1 MRVTPRSCRIAPVRP
16 KTRPSPTSRW
26 RRARRR
32 SRPVRCRVPAASPST
47 TSCCAS
53 SRSWAPKPSTRASRH
68 CRCRCPACPAEGP
81 PIRSAMKFLAAGLLI
96 LLVLLQYRL
105 WLGEGG
111 MREVTRLR
119 AEIVTQRDKNQQLKE
134 RNRTLGAE
142 VQDLKKGTVAIEER
156 ARTDLGMVGK
166 GETFYQVVTPK
177 TAPAASSESKDA
189 APATEAG
196 APPQND

>member
-1 MRVTPRSCRIAPVRP
+1 
-16 KTRPSPTSRW
+16 
-26 RRARRR
+26 
-32 SRPVRCRVPAASPST
+32 
-47 TSCCAS
+47 
-53 SRSWAPKPSTRASRH
+53 
-68 CRCRCPACPAEGP
+68 
-81 PIRSAMKFLAAGLLI
+81 MKFLAAGLLI

-177 TAPAASSESKDA
+177 TAPAGSFESKDA